1 MNLAEALDVLPEITA
16 PTRSRRVFKI
26 DPRLVGR
33 EHIEEGAPMFLAH
46 VPGSTN
52 IFRLTPEQWKLAH
65 LFDGQ
70 RSYEEIAE
78 LFLAETA
85 IQLGIED
92 VRSFAEMM
100 QDADFWYQSPHEKN
114 IALMQKLRDRRK
126 KQKKAKAGDMARIPI
141 AQWDADKLVD
151 TAHRNLQFVYTPWFT
166 ALTLVVFAL
175 MVYIF
180 VTQWSQI
187 GADTLEYYTFTDK
200 SAADLAEFWI
210 LFLIMAFFHESA
222 HALTCKHYGGG
233 VHSTGFHL
241 IYLTPAFFVDVT
253 EAWVYADRFQRVV
266 TMLAGIWTELMI
278 CAVATLVWWGT
289 PPGGSIHDLAYKVI
303 LITGVAVVLMN
314 LNPLIKL
321 DGYYILSETLGLDE
335 IKERSTALVSGW
347 VQKNILRLPVE
358 VAYVRPRLRWFF
370 VPYAILS
377 GIYSYLLLYAV
388 ARFVGNIFRHYSP
401 EWAFIPTILVAFL
414 IFKSRLLKF
423 GKFMQTVYTAKRDTL
438 LRSSLM
444 HSMTPARLAI
454 LIVVLAGALGIPFL
468 RDTVHA
474 RFILEPVQRAVVRAE
489 VPGTVVEVLVHE
501 GQAVDRDSPLLR
513 LRNLDLESQEALM
526 EADLQLARS
535 RNTEAQMRYTGAAGM
550 EQEFQR
556 NRQKSQLLAQE
567 VKQLQLRSPI
577 AGSVVSPRTADLLG
591 SHLNAGSTAVEI
603 ADLSSLRARMYVR
616 ESEMREVR
624 PGQAVSLRVD
634 SSFRSLSGAVGEIA
648 LASSEIE
655 PGLEPKSDY
664 KGLATPRYYAVTVQE
679 PNAERKL
686 MYGMTGTAKI
696 YTVRRSIAGLAWRT
710 GSDFV
715 RRKLW

>member
-1 MNLAEALDVLPEITA
+1 MNLAEALDVLPEITT
-16 PTRSRRVFKI
+16 PTRSKRVFKI
-26 DPRLVGR
+26 DARLVGR
-33 EHIEEGAPMFLAH
+33 QHIEEGAPMFLAH

-70 RSYEEIAE
+70 RPYAEIAE

-85 IQLGIED
+85 IQLGVEQ
-92 VRSFAEMM
+92 VRNFAEMM

-151 TAHRNLQFVYTPWFT
+151 TAHRSLQFIYTPWFT
-166 ALTLVVFAL
+166 ALTLVIFAF

-200 SAADLAEFWI
+200 SAADLAEFWF

-222 HALTCKHYGGG
+222 HAVTCKHYGGG

-253 EAWVYADRFQRVV
+253 EAWVYANRFQRVV
-266 TMLAGIWTELMI
+266 TMLAGIWTELII
-278 CAVATLVWWGT
+278 CAAATAVWWGT

-347 VQKNILRLPVE
+347 VQKHILRLPVE

-377 GIYSYLLLYAV
+377 GMYSYLLLYAV

-423 GKFMQTVYTAKRDTL
+423 GKFMQTVYTAKRDPL
-438 LRSSLM
+438 LRSSLVR
-444 HSMTPARLAI
+444 SMTPARIAI
-454 LIVVLAGALGIPFL
+454 LTIVLVALLVIPYL

-501 GQAVDRDSPLLR
+501 GQTVDRDSPLLR
-513 LRNLDLESQEALM
+513 LRNLDLESQQALT

-535 RNTEAQMRYTGAAGM
+535 RNTEAQMHYTDAVGV
-550 EQEFQR
+550 EQEFQKTR
-556 NRQKSQLLAQE
+556 EKSQLLARK

-591 SHLNAGSTAVEI
+591 SHLNAGATAVEI
-603 ADLSSLRARMYVR
+603 ADLSSLSARLYVR

-634 SSFRSLSGAVGEIA
+634 SSFRSLSGVVGEIA

-655 PGLEPKSDY
+655 PGLEPKSEY
-664 KGLATPRYYAVTVQE
+664 KGLAAPRYYAVTVQE
-679 PNAERKL
+679 PNSESKL

-696 YTVRRSIAGLAWRT
+696 YTVRRSIAGLVWRT
-710 GSDFV
+710 VSDFV

>member
-423 GKFMQTVYTAKRDTL
+423 GKFMQTVYTAKHDTL